1 MVPAMNEHPDNR
13 LAELMDA
20 QGIAARDLAVRL
32 DVTEDTI
39 RRLRRPAAA
48 LPSKYLPTLVDLLGV
63 TSDHLL
69 GLDRESSPTTGV
81 GA

>member
-1 MVPAMNEHPDNR
+1 MDERPDNR

-39 RRLRRPAAA
+39 KRLRRPSAA
-48 LPSKYLPTLVDLLGV
+48 LPSKYLPTLVDLLGA
-63 TSDHLL
+63 TSDQLL
-69 GLDRESSPTTGV
+69 GLDREPVTTEV
-81 GA
+81 A